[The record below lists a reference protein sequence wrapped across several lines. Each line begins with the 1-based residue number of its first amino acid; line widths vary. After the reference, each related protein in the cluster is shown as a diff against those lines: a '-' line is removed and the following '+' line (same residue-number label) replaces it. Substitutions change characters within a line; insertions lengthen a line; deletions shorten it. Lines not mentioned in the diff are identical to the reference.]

1 MLKSA
6 EVVEVILKDNDQNYP
21 NYYTIRF
28 KFLNRPG
35 NNDENALKAYP
46 LNAHIKSIPVP
57 GEIVLIVSAAS
68 SFAGNFRLNDSIYY
82 YMNDVNIQSSINYNG
97 VPTAGNVPRSNNSSY
112 QNASLGISSTPDQ
125 SQPTRTKKTF
135 EIVNNVKPLQLFE
148 GDIAI
153 EGRYGNSIRLGYTI
167 KTSNDIT
174 KQPTYTLG
182 SVGDPI
188 LLISNTKTNSSLRG
202 FRIED
207 IRTDDSSIYLT
218 STQRIP
224 LTLAGPTTVTN
235 VKMTTLGSPP
245 FTQNLS
251 GKQIIM
257 NSDRIVL
264 NAKEKE
270 LALSSK
276 NGISITSTKDIVLES
291 SNAITIDAPTINLGF
306 PVLYSGV
313 NGEILQSILTT
324 ILASFT
330 PLPSPSTAASIS
342 SATALINSTL
352 LSTKVYL

>member
-1 MLKSA
+1 MLQSA
-6 EVVEVILKDNDQNYP
+6 EVIEVILKDNIP

-28 KFLNRPG
+28 KFLNQPG
-35 NNDENALKAYP
+35 SNDENTNTAIP
-46 LNAHIKSIPVP
+46 LNAHIKSVPVP
-57 GEIVLIVSAAS
+57 GEIVLIVMAAS
-68 SFAGNFRLNDSIYY
+68 AYAGNFRLNEGTFY

-97 VPTAGNVPRSNNSSY
+97 VPTAGNVPSINNSSY
-112 QNASLGISSTPDQ
+112 QNASLGVTSSPNQ
-125 SQPTRTKKTF
+125 SQPNRSKKTF
-135 EIVNNVKPLQLFE
+135 EVVNNIKPLQLFE
-148 GDIAI
+148 GDIVI
-153 EGRYGNSIRLGYTI
+153 EGRSGNSIRFGYTI
-167 KTSNDIT
+167 KNSSDIT

-188 LLISNTKTNSSLRG
+188 LLISNTKTNSALRG

-235 VKMTTLGSPP
+235 INIGT

-270 LALSSK
+270 IALSSK
-276 NGISITSTKDIVLES
+276 NGISITSTRDIVLES
-291 SNAITIDAPTINLGF
+291 SNAITLNSPTINLGY
-306 PVLYSGV
+306 PAIYSGV
-313 NGEILQSILTT
+313 NGELLEIILNGIAQGFQT
-324 ILASFT
+324 IPVVGQGIATSL
-330 PLPSPSTAASIS
+330 STLIS
-342 SATALINSTL
+342 STPFK
-352 LSTKVYL
+352 STKVKL

>member
-1 MLKSA
+1 MLQSA
-6 EVVEVILKDNDQNYP
+6 EVVEVILKDDNPNYI

-28 KFLNRPG
+28 KFLG
-35 NNDENALKAYP
+35 TGASNNDERAKPASP

-68 SFAGNFRLNDSIYY
+68 AFAGNLRTEGTYYYLNDI
-82 YMNDVNIQSSINYNG
+82 NIQSNINYNG
-97 VPTAGNVPRSNNSSY
+97 VPTAGKVPKSNSTSY
-112 QNASLGISSTPDQ
+112 QNANLGVFSTPNQ
-125 SQPTRTKKTF
+125 SQPNRTKKTF
-135 EIVNNVKPLQLFE
+135 EIISNVKPLQLFE
-148 GDIAI
+148 GDVVV
-153 EGRYGNSIRLGYTI
+153 EGRYGNSIRFGYTI
-167 KTSNDIT
+167 KNSSDIT

-188 LLISNTKTNSSLRG
+188 LLISNTKPNSSLRG

-235 VKMTTLGSPP
+235 VKMTTLGSLP

-270 LALSSK
+270 IALSSK
-276 NGISITSTKDIVLES
+276 NGISITSKGDIVLES
-291 SNAITIDAPTINLGF
+291 SKAITIDAPTINLGF
-306 PVLYSGV
+306 PVIYSAV
-313 NGEILQSILTT
+313 NGEIAQNILRTLVNALNP
-324 ILASFT
+324 IAGGALT
-330 PLPSPSTAASIS
+330 PLS
-342 SATALINSTL
+342 ALIETTL